1 MPGAAILAIIGTA
14 HGAVANTWIKQMS
27 SKFLFP
33 VAMLVTVAPL
43 AAQTVVPTAS
53 LAEAPIC
60 TDRPTKSN
68 FACTVPKGL
77 VQIEADGFNWLSN
90 SVGGARTD
98 QLLFTNPTFKY
109 GLSDSSDIQ
118 LNWVPFTRIRS
129 RYGAGNGGTQSGG
142 GDVTVRFK
150 QRLTSPGG
158 AFQLAILPFA
168 KLPTARLGI
177 GNGKVEGGVA
187 VPINYSVPGG
197 WTVTLGPQLDVLADF
212 DGDGHHV
219 GLTGLV
225 NIAKQFGQFTFYNEI
240 WTSQNFDPTGTVRQY
255 SYDTSLAWL
264 PEPTLQFDVGAN
276 IGLNANTPDLVA
288 YVGVSTRF

>member
-1 MPGAAILAIIGTA
+1 MRLKLLLTAALMGTA
-14 HGAVANTWIKQMS
+14 
-27 SKFLFP
+27 
-33 VAMLVTVAPL
+33 APL
-43 AAQTVVPTAS
+43 AAQTAVPTSSAV
-53 LAEAPIC
+53 EAPIC

-77 VQIEADGFNWLSN
+77 VQIEMDGFNRLTN
-90 SVGGARTD
+90 SAGGARAD

-109 GLSDSSDIQ
+109 GLTDSSDIQ

-129 RYGAGNGGTQSGG
+129 RDAAGNVSTLSGV

-150 QRLTSPGG
+150 QRLTNPEG
-158 AFQLAILPFA
+158 AFQLAILPFV
-168 KLPTARLGI
+168 KLPTARRGI

-197 WTVTLGPQLDVLADF
+197 WTITLGPQLDVLADF

-225 NIAKQFGQFTFYNEI
+225 NLAKQFGQFTLFNEV
-240 WTSQNFDPTGTVRQY
+240 WTSQNFDPAGTVRQY
-255 SYDTSLAWL
+255 SYDVSLAWL
-264 PEPTLQFDVGAN
+264 PQPTLQFDVGAN

-288 YVGVSTRF
+288 YVGISTRF